1 MAVILLDAVVAAPPA
16 TIDAANAVDES
27 ISYVAA
33 ERGKY
38 IINISIMRVE
48 PY

>member
-16 TIDAANAVDES
+16 TIDAANALEES

-33 ERGKY
+33 ERGNHIMK
-38 IINISIMRVE
+38 ISIMRVE
-48 PY
+48 S